1 MAPEELPI
9 EAIGEDE
16 LERPQ
21 PANEPLSEEKS
32 EDLFQTLQKTIT
44 RLEEDQPARR
54 SEDSLS
60 YPSGVA
66 VRFLSFSTLSQT
78 AKGDHFWV
86 SSHLRRSP

>member
-44 RLEEDQPARR
+44 RLEEL
-54 SEDSLS
+54 SLI
-60 YPSGVA
+60 
-66 VRFLSFSTLSQT
+66 
-78 AKGDHFWV
+78 HI
-86 SSHLRRSP
+86 